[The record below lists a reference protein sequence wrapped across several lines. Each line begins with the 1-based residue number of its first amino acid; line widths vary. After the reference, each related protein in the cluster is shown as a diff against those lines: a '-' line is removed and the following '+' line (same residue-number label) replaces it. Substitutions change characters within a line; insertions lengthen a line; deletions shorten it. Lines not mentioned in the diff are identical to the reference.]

1 MNISIRTHVPWNN
14 WVDGV
19 PPVVLDGVQVRVA
32 YPTVQYL
39 VRVAYPTVQYLY
51 SNIVIS
57 SVPAKYTDS
66 TK

>member
-39 VRVAYPTVQYLY
+39 Y